1 MFATFT
7 HCETAADVRVKIRL
21 LPSLHGSD
29 PAFELHVCQPTFE
42 DQLVVEMKSGFC
54 RNSAAD
60 TEPVLNSKTAKHTVA
75 LMSTAT
81 QT

>member
-7 HCETAADVRVKIRL
+7 HCKMADDVRVKITL

-29 PAFELHVCQPTFE
+29 PVVASHDCQPTFE
-42 DQLVVEMKSGFC
+42 DQLAVEMRSGFC

-60 TEPVLNSKTAKHTVA
+60 AEPALNIHGDKNAETIVSAVT
-75 LMSTAT
+75 
-81 QT
+81 